1 MNENLISLEILQFNE
16 KRRLEK
22 SYTKMPCFEQRLEK
36 LQQYCEKKK
45 NTIAAINKL
54 AK

>member
-1 MNENLISLEILQFNE
+1 
-16 KRRLEK
+16 
-22 SYTKMPCFEQRLEK
+22 MPCFEQRLEK
-36 LQQYCEKKK
+36 LQQYCEKK